1 MLYQCPHECTK
12 CRKGP
17 LLQTKVSSVNS
28 LPRSLLALSQ
38 AASAGGSS
46 YSCPSAAKDS
56 LKSLATTYVC
66 TFAKDGRRRE
76 AMEPPPLTV

>member
-17 LLQTKVSSVNS
+17 LLQTKVSSVNKS
-28 LPRSLLALSQ
+28 SSILALSQ
-38 AASAGGSS
+38 AASSGGSS
-46 YSCPSAAKDS
+46 YSCPPAAKDS